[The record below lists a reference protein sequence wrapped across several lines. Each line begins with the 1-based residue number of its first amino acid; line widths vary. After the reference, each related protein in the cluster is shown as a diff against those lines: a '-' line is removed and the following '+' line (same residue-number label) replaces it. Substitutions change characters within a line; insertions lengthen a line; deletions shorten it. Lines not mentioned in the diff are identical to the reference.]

1 MKKNLDLIPGYC
13 IYEYKLVLNPHE
25 ELRNKII
32 NLKKEFSENYHP
44 ANMQYSIPQVVLV
57 TFNQYNMIEE
67 RLINRLQNIA
77 MGFHKVKVELKDFG
91 SFPSHTIYINI
102 TSKVPIQNL
111 VKMIRTQSQRLMKLT
126 DEHKPHFIMEP
137 YVTIAGKLSSAHFD
151 KAWLEYSTRQFTARF
166 IADDMLLFK
175 RAQGEFNYKVIKS
188 FQFQNL
194 PVGISQGDL
203 FL

>member
-1 MKKNLDLIPGYC
+1 MKNHHIIPGYS

-32 NLKKEFSENYHP
+32 NLKKEFSENHHP
-44 ANMQYSIPQVVLV
+44 ANIQNSIPQVVLV
-57 TFNQYNMIEE
+57 TFKQYSMIEE
-67 RLINRLQNIA
+67 RLITRLQNIA
-77 MGFHKVKVELKDFG
+77 MGFHKIKLELKDFG

-111 VKMIRTQSQRLMKLT
+111 VKMIRAQSQRLMKLN
-126 DEHKPHFIMEP
+126 DEYKPYFIMEP
-137 YVTIAGKLSSAHFD
+137 YVTIARKLSSACFD
-151 KAWLEYSTRQFTARF
+151 KAWLEYRSRHFSARF
-166 IADDMLLFK
+166 IAEDMLLFK
-175 RAQGEFNYKVIKS
+175 RAQGELNYNVVRS

-203 FL
+203 FT